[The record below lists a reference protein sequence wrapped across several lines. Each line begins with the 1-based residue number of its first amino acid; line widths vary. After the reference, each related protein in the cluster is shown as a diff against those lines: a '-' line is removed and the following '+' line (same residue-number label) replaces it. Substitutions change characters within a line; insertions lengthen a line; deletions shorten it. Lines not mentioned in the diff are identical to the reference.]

1 MTGRGGHLLGLSL
14 CGGEVHHQDPLRLKH
29 GLVPWWCM
37 WLNHGSGLHAGELA
51 SPWRYLLLDGGLPST
66 GLRLLTSM
74 MCMLSLDE
82 EVGF

>member
-1 MTGRGGHLLGLSL
+1 
-14 CGGEVHHQDPLRLKH
+14 
-29 GLVPWWCM
+29 M

-74 MCMLSLDE
+74 MSMLSLDE